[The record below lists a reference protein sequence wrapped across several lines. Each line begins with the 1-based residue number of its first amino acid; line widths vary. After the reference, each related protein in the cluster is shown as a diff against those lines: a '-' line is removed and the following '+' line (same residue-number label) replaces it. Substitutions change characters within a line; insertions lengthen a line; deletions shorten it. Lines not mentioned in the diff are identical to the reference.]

1 MHDFNEQ
8 CQTGCRVTVVLSLF
22 CSAWHNLAFFEI
34 YIICDAIA
42 EVQLKN
48 ALIYSVCRYFVQSS
62 VIIIIVTLDL
72 FSVISGVIKVSVS
85 ITSLGL

>member
-8 CQTGCRVTVVLSLF
+8 RQTGCQVTVVLSLF
-22 CSAWHNLAFFEI
+22 CSAWHNLAFFQI

-42 EVQLKN
+42 EVQLTN
-48 ALIYSVCRYFVQSS
+48 ALIYRVCRYFVQSS
-62 VIIIIVTLDL
+62 VIIIIDL
-72 FSVISGVIKVSVS
+72 FSVISGIIKVSVS

>member
-22 CSAWHNLAFFEI
+22 CSAWHNLAFFQI
-34 YIICDAIA
+34 YIMCDAIA
-42 EVQLKN
+42 EVQLTN
-48 ALIYSVCRYFVQSS
+48 ALIYRVCRYFVQSS
-62 VIIIIVTLDL
+62 VIIIIDL
-72 FSVISGVIKVSVS
+72 FSVISGIIKVSVS